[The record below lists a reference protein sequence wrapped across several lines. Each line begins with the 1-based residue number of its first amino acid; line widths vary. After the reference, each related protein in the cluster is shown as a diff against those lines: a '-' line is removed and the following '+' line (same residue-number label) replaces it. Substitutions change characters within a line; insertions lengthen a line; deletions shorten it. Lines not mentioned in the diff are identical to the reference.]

1 MFKAAKEGPAKVIT
15 ANDLREGLVV
25 FLTAGGGWSHDIAEA
40 RVIGDGPDLDEAT
53 AYAKA
58 QHDARIVVEPYPI
71 DVTVTGGLPVP
82 QRLREKIR
90 ADRGPTIPYGESE
103 RRKLGRA
110 NV

>member
-15 ANDLREGLVV
+15 ANDLRQGLVV
-25 FLTAGGGWSHDIAEA
+25 FLTPGGGWSLDIAEA
-40 RVIGDGPDLDEAT
+40 RVIEDGPDLEQAA

-90 ADRGPTIPYGESE
+90 ADRGPTIPYGEGE
-103 RRKLGRA
+103 RRKLGQA
-110 NV
+110 HV